1 MHKKVGVKKTPKI
14 KLSKETQEERR
25 KRVSSGINF
34 RSSVFDDKRRKK
46 QEKQLKDE
54 LRKDTDE

>member
-1 MHKKVGVKKTPKI
+1 MYKKVGVKKAPKI
-14 KLSKETQEERR
+14 KLSKETQEERK
-25 KRVSSGINF
+25 KRVTSGINF

-54 LRKDTDE
+54 LRKGTDE